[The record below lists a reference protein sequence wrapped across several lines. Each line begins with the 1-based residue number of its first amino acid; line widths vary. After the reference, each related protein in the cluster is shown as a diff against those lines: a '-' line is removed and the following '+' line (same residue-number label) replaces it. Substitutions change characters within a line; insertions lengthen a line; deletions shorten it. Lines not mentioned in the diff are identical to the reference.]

1 MFKGSLLLIIVV
13 AFAVSVSGA
22 QAAAPGGLDGSWGSG
37 GAVFTNFGGTDDTA
51 YGVAV
56 QANGNI
62 VAAGT
67 QEGTTENFAL
77 ARYQSKNGA
86 LDGTCAGKGKT
97 TASFNSTSDETAR
110 GVIVRPAGEGG
121 QIDVAGWTDA
131 SGVDDDFAVMQFN
144 SSCKLDTQWNKSGM
158 TKSDF
163 GGNDHGRALAE
174 RSDGKLLVVGVTD
187 VNDIGDTALALYTK
201 SGKLDTTWQTGGM
214 ITYDQSDGGGYD
226 DAVAVLIQPDKE
238 YVTVGTTFGGAT
250 TDADCVVSRFNQNGT
265 PDLSF
270 GNGTNGQEFVDFS
283 GSGSDGNDACF
294 AEAFYGGDIIIT
306 GNDTSG
312 NTLLARLSGV
322 DGSVVWTQVWN
333 QSNGF
338 EQNNGVQVH
347 NGLIVTAGATDASGN
362 PDDFLIQRF
371 DGDGNPDL
379 AFGFGA
385 GYVTTD
391 LGGDD
396 GARAL
401 VIKNSKAIAA
411 GNSDT
416 KGTQDFAVLRY
427 NL

>member
-62 VAAGT
+62 VAAGL
-67 QEGTTENFAL
+67 QEGTTDDVAL

-86 LDGTCAGKGKT
+86 LDGSCAGKGKT

-144 SSCKLDTQWNKSGM
+144 SSCKLDTNWNKSGM
-158 TKSDF
+158 TKTDF
-163 GGNDHGRALAE
+163 GGEDHGRALAE
-174 RSDGKLLVVGVTD
+174 RSDGKVLVVGVTD
-187 VNDIGDTALALYTK
+187 INDLGDTALALYQK
-201 SGKLDTTWQTGGM
+201 NGKLDTTWQTGGM
-214 ITYDQSDGGGYD
+214 VTYDQSDGSGYD
-226 DAVAVLIQPDKE
+226 DAVAVLIQPDKK
-238 YVTVGTTFGGAT
+238 YVTVGTTFGAT
-250 TDADCVVSRFNQNGT
+250 PDADCVISRFNQDGT

-270 GNGTNGQEFVDFS
+270 GTGSNGQEIVDF
-283 GSGSDGNDACF
+283 GGQDACF
-294 AEAFYGGDIIIT
+294 AEAFYGGDIIIA
-306 GNDTSG
+306 GQSDTDAA
-312 NTLLARLSGV
+312 LARISGV
-322 DGSVVWTQVWN
+322 DGSVVWDFTYDITGGQ
-333 QSNGF
+333 
-338 EQNNGVQVH
+338 EQINGVQVH
-347 NGLIVTAGATDASGN
+347 NGFIVVAGATDNSGN
-362 PDDFLIQRF
+362 PDDFLIARF
-371 DGDGNPDL
+371 DGDGNQDL
-379 AFGFGA
+379 TFGFGA